1 MHFVDKL
8 SDLDTFINS
17 QLTKFPPNMDSS
29 THLAD
34 QPNRAAQYET
44 KLRDGDIIIA
54 FVRCF
59 YFSLDTM
66 PKVLD
71 AD

>member
-1 MHFVDKL
+1 MVPSSHF
-8 SDLDTFINS
+8 
-17 QLTKFPPNMDSS
+17 
-29 THLAD
+29 AD

-54 FVRCF
+54 FVRRF
-59 YFSLDTM
+59 QFSLDNV
-66 PKVLD
+66 PKVPG

>member
-1 MHFVDKL
+1 MHFIDKL
-8 SDLDTFINS
+8 SDLDMFINS
-17 QLTKFPPNMDSS
+17 QLTKFPPNMVPS
-29 THLAD
+29 THFAD

-54 FVRCF
+54 FVRRFC
-59 YFSLDTM
+59 FSLDTM